1 MNPSN
6 FFNPGMGVPLAV
18 LTKKAVFLTLE
29 KKLMDEQFNVSI
41 TSMLDVAEYIDVS
54 GLAGSLVELKVGYIF
69 EQDLHGLLALT
80 NVTGTSNHPDGENYA
95 FNRMEDFSHIRF
107 ELKYFF

>member
-1 MNPSN
+1 
-6 FFNPGMGVPLAV
+6 MGVPLAV

-80 NVTGTSNHPDGENYA
+80 NVNGTSNHPDGENYA
-95 FNRMEDFSHIRF
+95 FNSMEDFSHIRF